1 MCLAIPVQ
9 IESITDDFT
18 AVANIGGLKKSINIS
33 LVDDLQVG
41 EYVILHVGFALKKL
55 DEAEALKTLAMFAE
69 MGIDVT
75 EELESDL
82 TDDVASTPE
91 SAGASE

>member
-9 IESITDDFT
+9 IESIEDEFT
-18 AVANIGGLKKSINIS
+18 AIANIGGLRKQINIS
-33 LVDDLQVG
+33 LVDDLKVG

-69 MGIDVT
+69 MGINLND
-75 EELESDL
+75 ELESD
-82 TDDVASTPE
+82 VSETPVSDE
-91 SAGASE
+91 VSR